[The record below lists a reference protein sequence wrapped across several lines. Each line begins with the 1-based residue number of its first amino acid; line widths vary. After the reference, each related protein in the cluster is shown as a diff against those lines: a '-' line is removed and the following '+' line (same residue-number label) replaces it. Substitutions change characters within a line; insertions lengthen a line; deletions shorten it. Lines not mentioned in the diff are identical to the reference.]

1 MIDIEYIR
9 SFFPPTIARESR
21 FDRYMLKEYLQL
33 LILDHL
39 ATTPYINKVSFIGGT
54 NLRLIQG
61 IDRFSEDLDFDC
73 KELSEDEFMAMTDS
87 VVTYLRQN
95 NIDVE
100 TRDKPNPKLTAF
112 RRNLYF
118 PEMLFDLGLTGHKEE
133 RLLLKVEA
141 QNQGVPY
148 QPVVANIN
156 RMGFFFGVQVPPI
169 DVLCAMKFAAIL
181 ARQKGRDFYDT
192 IFLLSKT
199 RPNLDFLSAKAGIST
214 IDELKTA
221 IAERL
226 KDIDL
231 NHKKRDFSH
240 LVFNEQ
246 NAERI
251 LQFPDVVAAKIMQNH
266 HCAVLFGKPAHCLPD
281 FGIFG
286 CVVLRRH
293 RGERPVLFLI
303 GRKRNQQRGPAFT
316 PPQIAPAVDADR
328 GEPMLKGL

>member
-9 SFFPPTIARESR
+9 SFFPATIAKESR

-39 ATTPYINKVSFIGGT
+39 STTSYINMVAFIGGT

-73 KELSEDEFMAMTDS
+73 KELSEEEFMAMTDS
-87 VVTYLRQN
+87 VVSYLRQN

-100 TRDKPNPKLTAF
+100 TRDKANPKLTAF

-141 QNQGVPY
+141 QDQGVTY

-156 RMGFFFGVQVPPI
+156 RMGFFFSVQVPPL

-181 ARQKGRDFYDT
+181 SRQKGRDFYDA

-199 RPNLDFLSAKAGIST
+199 KPNLDFLSARAGISSV
-214 IDELKTA
+214 DELKTA
-221 IAERL
+221 ITERL
-226 KDIDL
+226 KGIDL

-240 LVFNEQ
+240 LVFNEHH
-246 NAERI
+246 AERI
-251 LQFPDVVAAKIMQNH
+251 LRFHDVVEA
-266 HCAVLFGKPAHCLPD
+266 L
-281 FGIFG
+281 
-286 CVVLRRH
+286 
-293 RGERPVLFLI
+293 
-303 GRKRNQQRGPAFT
+303 
-316 PPQIAPAVDADR
+316 
-328 GEPMLKGL
+328 